1 MQILTKKMN
10 IINDVQTGFVET
22 EGDRLYYEVR
32 GQGQPLLMIPG
43 GGGDGRTYSFVANIL
58 SDEYKVITYDRRAN
72 ARSTRNDPQN
82 FEISQQSRDAVAVL
96 ETVGEK
102 SAFIFGNSSGA
113 VIALDMA
120 KTQPQAVCA
129 VIAHEPPLARI
140 HPQSRKWQRFFA
152 RIYGTAFTFGAAVA
166 MLRFMFG
173 VGLPLGVS
181 AHSEAAEKRQRE
193 RHDNQVEMREM
204 AEYFVKQELLP
215 VTNYMPDI
223 AAIKR
228 NGIKVFLAAGKESLD
243 KKRFYAQTAPI
254 LAKRMD
260 CEMVVFPGHHV
271 SYVTI
276 PEEWAAKLRDILHR
290 AERVNK

>member
-1 MQILTKKMN
+1 M
-10 IINDVQTGFVET
+10 
-22 EGDRLYYEVR
+22 
-32 GQGQPLLMIPG
+32 
-43 GGGDGRTYSFVANIL
+43 
-58 SDEYKVITYDRRAN
+58 
-72 ARSTRNDPQN
+72 
-82 FEISQQSRDAVAVL
+82 AVL
-96 ETVGEK
+96 EAVGEK
-102 SAFIFGNSSGA
+102 SAFIFGNNSGA
-113 VIALDMA
+113 VITLDMA
-120 KTQPQAVCA
+120 KTHPQAVRA

-166 MLRFMFG
+166 MLRFLFG
-173 VGLPLGVS
+173 VGLPLGGS